1 MNYTTTVTLLKMLVS
16 RMVGLP
22 DATNRPIVILLFIMT
37 VLVLIV
43 LQEIPL
49 VDRAAA
55 KLFPVRTI
63 RSQQFGGVW
72 DVEVLVVN
80 DELVVVLRTS
90 RMLKFP
96 KPVRHTPTN
105 FEPVELD
112 SRIITPASDELNVP
126 FWLLS

>member
-22 DATNRPIVILLFIMT
+22 DATNRPIVILLFIVT

-72 DVEVLVVN
+72 DVEVLVVS
-80 DELVVVLRTS
+80 DELVVLRTA
-90 RMLKFP
+90 RMFP
-96 KPVRHTPTN
+96 EPVRHTPTN

>member
-1 MNYTTTVTLLKMLVS
+1 
-16 RMVGLP
+16 MVGLP
-22 DATNRPIVILLFIMT
+22 DATNRPIVILLFIVT
-37 VLVLIV
+37 VLLLIV

-55 KLFPVRTI
+55 NMFPVRMI

-80 DELVVVLRTS
+80 DELVVVLRTA

-96 KPVRHTPTN
+96 EPIRHTPTN

>member
-1 MNYTTTVTLLKMLVS
+1 MNYTATVTLLKMLVS
-16 RMVGLP
+16 RMVWFP
-22 DATNRPIVILLFIMT
+22 DVTNRPIVILLFIVT

-43 LQEIPL
+43 LQETPL

-55 KLFPVRTI
+55 KLFPVRII

-80 DELVVVLRTS
+80 DELVVVLRTA
-90 RMLKFP
+90 RMLLVP
-96 KPVRHTPTN
+96 EPLRHTPTN

-112 SRIITPASDELNVP
+112 SRIIIPAELNVP
-126 FWLLS
+126 LWLRS